1 MTPRCPGRVAVVTGA
16 AGGIGRAVA
25 LGLARA
31 GGRVTAAD
39 RDGERLRDLVRSAE
53 AEDLDI
59 RAVKLD
65 VRDRKE
71 VVGLFGAAERAG
83 GVETMVHCAGVTA
96 RQSVLETDSD
106 TWREVVE
113 INLAG
118 TLHCLQ
124 AAGRHMR
131 DRGRGAIVVITSVN
145 ASWPLPSQAIYSA
158 CKAAASSLVGSLSVE
173 LGPAGVRVNAI
184 APGAI
189 ATGMNPDIELDRD
202 LARRIPL
209 LRIGQP
215 EDLVGPVLFLLSDRA
230 AYVTGATL
238 VVDGGL
244 LQTR

>member
-1 MTPRCPGRVAVVTGA
+1 MTLRCPERVAVVTGA
-16 AGGIGRAVA
+16 ASGIGRAVA

-31 GGRVTAAD
+31 GGTVMAAD
-39 RDGERLRDLVRSAE
+39 RDWDRLRDLVRSAE
-53 AEDLDI
+53 AHDLDI

-65 VRDRKE
+65 VRDRE
-71 VVGLFGAAERAG
+71 DAAGLFGAAGCVG
-83 GVETMVHCAGVTA
+83 GVEAMVHCAGVTA
-96 RQSVLETDSD
+96 RRSVLDTDPD

-113 INLAG
+113 TDLAG

-131 DRGRGAIVVITSVN
+131 ERGRGAILVITSVN
-145 ASWPLPSQAIYSA
+145 AGWPLPSQALYSA

-184 APGAI
+184 APGVI
-189 ATGMNPDIELDRD
+189 ATGMNPGIELDRD
-202 LARRIPL
+202 LPRRIPL